1 MKVVH
6 HDPVVDLT
14 VIVDKIGFK
23 WYEESTVPIRVDQ
36 GDLAQSCLLRQ
47 SLPER
52 ERGRERPSLRLRS
65 SVNSGRL

>member
-1 MKVVH
+1 MRIVH
-6 HDPVVDLT
+6 HDPVVDLA

-36 GDLAQSCLLRQ
+36 GDLAQSYLLRQ

-52 ERGRERPSLRLRS
+52 ER
-65 SVNSGRL
+65 